1 MLPELSRLCY
11 VGLLI
16 IDKVIKRDPIRG
28 QIKRLLLA
36 RILDGTY
43 RPGDRL
49 LELQIAR
56 ELNTSQGPVREALRE
71 LEALRMVECKA
82 YCGTRVRGVNAREMR
97 EAYQVRGALEE
108 LAAPA
113 AARSLKGNVAGLR
126 VELEALRSAAKTRD
140 LDAYAAHN
148 LSLHRLIVEASGNSV
163 LLRIWESLDFEA
175 RARVALERPISLRE
189 AAETHQPII
198 DALNRGDGR
207 LAARLLRAHAE
218 SFYTSGQSKPEEPPL
233 NGTVPARSKKRIH
246 PHPTNGR
253 PQRAGGR

>member
-1 MLPELSRLCY
+1 
-11 VGLLI
+11 
-16 IDKVIKRDPIRG
+16 
-28 QIKRLLLA
+28 
-36 RILDGTY
+36 
-43 RPGDRL
+43 
-49 LELQIAR
+49 
-56 ELNTSQGPVREALRE
+56 
-71 LEALRMVECKA
+71 
-82 YCGTRVRGVNAREMR
+82 
-97 EAYQVRGALEE
+97 
-108 LAAPA
+108 
-113 AARSLKGNVAGLR
+113 LKGNVAGLR

-218 SFYTSGQSKPEEPPL
+218 SFYASAPKPETPRL
-233 NGTVPARSKKRIH
+233 NGTVPARDKKRIH

-253 PQRAGGR
+253 PRRAGGR

>member
-1 MLPELSRLCY
+1 
-11 VGLLI
+11 LI

-28 QIKRLLLA
+28 QIKRVLLA

-56 ELNTSQGPVREALRE
+56 ELSTSQGPVREALRE
-71 LEALRMVECKA
+71 LEALRLVECKP

-113 AARSLKGNVAGLR
+113 AARQLKNNTGPLRAELDGLR
-126 VELEALRSAAKTRD
+126 AAAKTRD

-148 LSLHRLIVEASGNSV
+148 LRLHRLIVEAAGNSV

-175 RARVALERPISLRE
+175 RARVALERPIVLRE

-198 DALNRGDGR
+198 DALDRGDGR

-218 SFYTSGQSKPEEPPL
+218 SFCSLPESPQEAAPVHLLSNRAGAGKAQLKTSHAQ
-233 NGTVPARSKKRIH
+233 ARS
-246 PHPTNGR
+246 
-253 PQRAGGR
+253 AGGR